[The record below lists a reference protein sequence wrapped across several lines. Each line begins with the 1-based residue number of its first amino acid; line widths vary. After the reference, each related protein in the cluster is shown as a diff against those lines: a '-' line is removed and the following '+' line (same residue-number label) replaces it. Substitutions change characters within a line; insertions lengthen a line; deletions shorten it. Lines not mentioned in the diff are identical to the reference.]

1 MASPGWRFREME
13 RTNHMHEFAKV
24 CVHPISQHPSPS
36 SVPIRSRVS
45 NGGVAVSFLLL
56 EGMGDW
62 ILASPRLSGFL
73 KPELAV
79 SWGGGLKGHSEVKG
93 ANTEMCQDLGETP
106 PGISRWPCVPFL
118 GITGR

>member
-1 MASPGWRFREME
+1 M
-13 RTNHMHEFAKV
+13 
-24 CVHPISQHPSPS
+24 
-36 SVPIRSRVS
+36 
-45 NGGVAVSFLLL
+45 SFLLL

-62 ILASPRLSGFL
+62 MLASPRLSGFI

-106 PGISRWPCVPFL
+106 PGISRWPCIPFL
-118 GITGR
+118 GITGRYRSCRLEASGFLQSPALLSLEVGKETKS